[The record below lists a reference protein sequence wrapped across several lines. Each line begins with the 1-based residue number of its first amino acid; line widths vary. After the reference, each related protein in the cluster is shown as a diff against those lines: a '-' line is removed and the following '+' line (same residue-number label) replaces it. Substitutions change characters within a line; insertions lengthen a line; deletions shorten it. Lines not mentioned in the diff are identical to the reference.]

1 MCTHTQVYMH
11 THREK
16 CMYIRTHTLLGAEAR
31 LVSAVRP
38 PSDSCEMLEG
48 FNYTD
53 AYLLEAF
60 PETLTPISIL

>member
-1 MCTHTQVYMH
+1 MCTHTQVYKH
-11 THREK
+11 TQRE
-16 CMYIRTHTLLGAEAR
+16 MRVHARTHISLGAEAR

>member
-11 THREK
+11 TQRDMSAH
-16 CMYIRTHTLLGAEAR
+16 HTPLRAEAR
-31 LVSAVRP
+31 LVSVVKHH
-38 PSDSCEMLEG
+38 SDSCKMLEG
-48 FNYTD
+48 LNYTD